1 MMEEVSDLLGAVVSD
16 FDTDIRLICREG
28 CAESFV
34 LTWGKLVARGA
45 REKLDFVEGI
55 ASASAVTQGFLL
67 DAATY
72 LTWSVT
78 GELDDVKGIKRAGGT
93 LELVI
98 NGLLAVRKGSS
109 VAIRTPAQK
118 SYPRSAS
125 QFSCTVPDLPGTK
138 SNKRAGG

>member
-1 MMEEVSDLLGAVVSD
+1 MLTL
-16 FDTDIRLICREG
+16 REPI
-28 CAESFV
+28 
-34 LTWGKLVARGA
+34 TQGA
-45 REKLDFVEGI
+45 REKLDLVEGI
-55 ASASAVTQGFLL
+55 ACASAVTQGFLL
-67 DAATY
+67 DATTY

-78 GELDDVKGIKRAGGT
+78 GELDDVKGIKRAGGI